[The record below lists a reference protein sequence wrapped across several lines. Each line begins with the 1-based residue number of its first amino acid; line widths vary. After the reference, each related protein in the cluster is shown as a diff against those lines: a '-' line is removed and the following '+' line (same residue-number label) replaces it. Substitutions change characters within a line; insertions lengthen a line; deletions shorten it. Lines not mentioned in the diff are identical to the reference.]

1 MLTDDILSKVHIPV
15 VALNCKNTD
24 CTDLSHVVEVNTFYE
39 NVISAIVSADTEAF
53 AKVRDGRRGK
63 AYTVQDGLTM
73 LMNCTRAPENV
84 SCYGVMLESH
94 DRVRYLT

>member
-1 MLTDDILSKVHIPV
+1 MHIPV
-15 VALNCKNTD
+15 VALNCKNID

-39 NVISAIVSADTEAF
+39 NVISVILYLLKHLQKYVMAGGVKRT
-53 AKVRDGRRGK
+53 
-63 AYTVQDGLTM
+63 TVQDGLTM

-84 SCYGVMLESH
+84 SCYGVILESH